1 MGKLTGS
8 VIFMEFAAVAIMLG
22 TAIDIFWSVALADTL
37 FENELNPVAKWVIGW
52 GNEVF
57 TSGRLKPGGF
67 HFGVATLCFLKIMS
81 TCFALRVCRYISG
94 RNLKWGLAVYGGMAL
109 FQIGLV
115 LFLFFGHLI
124 TG

>member
-1 MGKLTGS
+1 MEKTTSSML
-8 VIFMEFAAVAIMLG
+8 FMEFAAVAIMLG

-37 FENELNPVAKWVIGW
+37 FGNELNPIAKKLIGW

-57 TSGRLKPGGF
+57 TSGRLNPDGF
-67 HFGVATLCFLKIMS
+67 HFGVATLCFVKVMATGL
-81 TCFALRVCRYISG
+81 ALRVCRFVSNV
-94 RNLKWGLAVYGGMAL
+94 NLKWGLAVYGGTAL

-124 TG
+124 IG